1 MKEFNVIDM
10 GREGWLSAPQQTLKS
25 LVFLQLVD
33 IAANQQRV
41 FILSM
46 IIGSS
51 NKYETKDQTL
61 RNQTKLILALW
72 L

>member
-1 MKEFNVIDM
+1 MKEFNIIEM
-10 GREGWLSAPQQTLKS
+10 GKKVDLVPKSKTLIS

-33 IAANQQRV
+33 IAANQQPV

-51 NKYETKDQTL
+51 N
-61 RNQTKLILALW
+61 NTKLRTRPTVTKRN
-72 L
+72 